1 MIVALAR
8 KTLIYEWRRFLPAAL
23 AVAFSGLLLLMQAAL
38 IFGIFNTASVYIRK
52 SQGDLWVGYPGT
64 QSIELG
70 RPISKGIEMLLRMD
84 ANVAQVE
91 YFQWLDG
98 DWRGPASR
106 GGASVFISGI
116 DPRPN
121 SLMFAVAISGELRQ
135 RLLEPGG
142 VIVDRAD
149 LNKLG
154 LVVGASATINRQH
167 VRIVGVASG
176 LRALGGVNIVTSLAT
191 ARRLRSDSA
200 APDNVAYYV
209 VRLHDSTSI
218 EATRARLIGAGSAKR
233 YTVWTRDEFAQR
245 AVRYWMFETGA
256 GLGFLF
262 LAAVVVLAGVVITSQ
277 TLMSAVAG
285 SVREYATLHA
295 LGVSLQGLRNVVL
308 EQAGWVGAVG
318 LLIGGGLSALI
329 ISLARQQDVPV
340 DLDALTVLAC
350 GVSVMGIALVSG
362 LMAVRVLRHADPANL
377 LR

>member
-38 IFGIFNTASVYIRK
+38 VFGIFSTASVYIRT

-64 QSIELG
+64 QSVELG
-70 RPISKGIEMLLRMD
+70 RPISKEIEMLLRMD

-91 YFQWLDG
+91 PFQWLDG
-98 DWRGPASR
+98 DWRGPASH

-116 DPRPN
+116 DPRPDG
-121 SLMFAVAISGELRQ
+121 LMYAAALRGELRQ

-142 VIVDRAD
+142 VIVDHAD
-149 LNKLG
+149 LDKLG
-154 LVVGASATINRQH
+154 LGVGASATINRQR

-176 LRALGGVNIVTSLAT
+176 LRALGGVNIITSLAT
-191 ARRLRSDSA
+191 ARRLRSDTA
-200 APDNVAYYV
+200 ASDNVAYYV
-209 VRLHDSTSI
+209 LRLHDPASVD
-218 EATRARLIGAGSAKR
+218 ATRARLTSGGSAKR
-233 YTVWTRDEFAQR
+233 FAVWTRDEFAQR

-262 LAAVVVLAGVVITSQ
+262 LAAVVFLVGAAITSQ

-285 SVREYATLHA
+285 SVREYATLRA
-295 LGVSLQGLRNVVL
+295 LGVSVRDLRNVVL
-308 EQAGWVGAVG
+308 EQAGWVGAIG

-329 ISLARQQDVPV
+329 IALAHQQDIPV
-340 DLDALTVLAC
+340 DLDALTILAC
-350 GVSVMGIALVSG
+350 GVLVMGIALVSG
-362 LMAVRVLRHADPANL
+362 LMAVRFLRHVDPATL

>member
-23 AVAFSGLLLLMQAAL
+23 AVAFSGLLLLMQTAL
-38 IFGIFNTASVYIRK
+38 IFGIFNTASVYIRSSK
-52 SQGDLWVGYPGT
+52 SDLWVGYPGT

-70 RPISKGIEMLLRMD
+70 RPVSKDVEMLLRMD
-84 ANVAQVE
+84 ANVAQIE
-91 YFQWLDG
+91 PFQWLDG
-98 DWRGPASR
+98 DWRGSASH
-106 GGASVFISGI
+106 GGVSVFISGI

-121 SLMFAVAISGELRQ
+121 GLMFSEALSGELRQ

-142 VIVDRAD
+142 VIIDRAD
-149 LNKLG
+149 LDKLG
-154 LVVGASATINRQH
+154 LDIGASATINRQR

-191 ARRLRSDSA
+191 ARYLSSDSA
-200 APDNVAYYV
+200 ANDNVAYYV
-209 VRLHDSTSI
+209 LRLHDPANI
-218 EATRARLIGAGSAKR
+218 ETTRARLTGTGSAKR
-233 YTVWTRDEFAQR
+233 YAVWTRDEFARR

-262 LAAVVVLAGVVITSQ
+262 LAAVVFLVGVAITSQ

-285 SVREYATLHA
+285 SVREYATLQA
-295 LGVSLQGLRNVVL
+295 LGVSFRDLRNVVL
-308 EQAGWVGAVG
+308 EQAGWVGAIG

-329 ISLARQQDVPV
+329 VALARQQDVPV
-340 DLDALTVLAC
+340 DLDMLTVLVC
-350 GVSVMGIALVSG
+350 GVLVMGIALVSG
-362 LMAVRVLRHADPANL
+362 LMAVSALRHADPETL

>member
-8 KTLIYEWRRFLPAAL
+8 KTLIYEWRRFFPAAL

-38 IFGIFNTASVYIRK
+38 IFGIFNSASVYIRA

-70 RPISKGIEMLLRMD
+70 RPISSETEMLLRMD
-84 ANVAQVE
+84 SNVAQVE
-91 YFQWLDG
+91 PFQWLDG

-106 GGASVFISGI
+106 GGVSVFISGI
-116 DPRPN
+116 DPRADG
-121 SLMFAVAISGELRQ
+121 LMFASALSGELRQ

-149 LNKLG
+149 LDKLG
-154 LVVGASATINRQH
+154 LNVGDSATINRQR
-167 VRIVGVASG
+167 VRIVGVAAG

-191 ARRLRSDSA
+191 ARRLDSDTA
-200 APDNVAYYV
+200 ASGKVAYYV
-209 VRLHDSTSI
+209 LRLHDPVSA
-218 EATRARLIGAGSAKR
+218 EATRTRLSSAVGAKR
-233 YTVWTRDEFAQR
+233 FAVWTRDEFAQR

-262 LAAVVVLAGVVITSQ
+262 LAVVVFLVGAVITSQ

-295 LGVSLQGLRNVVL
+295 LGVSFRRLRNVVL
-308 EQAGWVGAVG
+308 EQASWVGTIG
-318 LLIGGGLSALI
+318 LLIGGALSALI
-329 ISLARQQDVPV
+329 IALARQQDVPV
-340 DLDALTVLAC
+340 DLDVLTVLAC
-350 GVSVMGIALVSG
+350 GVLVMGIALVSG
-362 LMAVRVLRHADPANL
+362 LMAVRALRHADPATL

>member
-38 IFGIFNTASVYIRK
+38 IFGIFNSASVYIRA

-70 RPISKGIEMLLRMD
+70 RPISSETEMLLRMD
-84 ANVAQVE
+84 SNVAQVE
-91 YFQWLDG
+91 PFQWLDG

-106 GGASVFISGI
+106 GGVSVFISGI
-116 DPRPN
+116 DPRADG
-121 SLMFAVAISGELRQ
+121 LMFASVLRGELRQ

-149 LNKLG
+149 LDKLG
-154 LVVGASATINRQH
+154 LNVGASATINRQH

-191 ARRLRSDSA
+191 ARRLDSDTTASGK
-200 APDNVAYYV
+200 VAYYV
-209 VRLHDSTSI
+209 VRLHDPISA
-218 EATRARLIGAGSAKR
+218 EATRIRLTSEVGTKR
-233 YTVWTRDEFAQR
+233 FAVWTRDEFAQR

-262 LAAVVVLAGVVITSQ
+262 LAVVVFLVGAVITSQ

-295 LGVSLQGLRNVVL
+295 LGVSFRRLRNVVL
-308 EQAGWVGAVG
+308 EQASWVGTTG
-318 LLIGGGLSALI
+318 LLIGGALSALI
-329 ISLARQQDVPV
+329 IALARQQDVPV

-350 GVSVMGIALVSG
+350 GVLVMGIALVSG
-362 LMAVRVLRHADPANL
+362 LMAVRALRHADPATL